1 LNYPLEE
8 TLTFDSSEFLGNVF
22 NFAIPSTQKK
32 AFTLSKTDVLQEIQ
46 VRFYQNL
53 KFGDKKPNSII
64 PIVELEKLSIHF
76 GSDIS
81 KIEDNTL
88 EIYSLDGLNFYGDS
102 GARDAENKKRIGL
115 MWYNKDASGNYVGFS
130 DGIYNFKDEDGNNAI
145 YDEEKYLSLKET
157 NASLNE
163 EAKKENAPKKENGLR
178 AAAALTAIESA
189 NSKVLKCLD
198 NIMTTT
204 GSLEVE
210 MRGVFGKIETGQF
223 ETDAEGN
230 TKPIM
235 LDAFTEK
242 ISNKEGSKTAGY
254 LANFYATL
262 ETQMSTFV
270 SDYRKELRSSAK
282 VNTTYPFAKMLELD
296 NYLISPL
303 DSGKAYSIFLGEVT
317 SEKIKSSY
325 GGYFSIYNSYV

>member
-1 LNYPLEE
+1 
-8 TLTFDSSEFLGNVF
+8 
-22 NFAIPSTQKK
+22 
-32 AFTLSKTDVLQEIQ
+32 
-46 VRFYQNL
+46 
-53 KFGDKKPNSII
+53 
-64 PIVELEKLSIHF
+64 
-76 GSDIS
+76 
-81 KIEDNTL
+81 
-88 EIYSLDGLNFYGDS
+88 
-102 GARDAENKKRIGL
+102 
-115 MWYNKDASGNYVGFS
+115 
-130 DGIYNFKDEDGNNAI
+130 
-145 YDEEKYLSLKET
+145 
-157 NASLNE
+157 
-163 EAKKENAPKKENGLR
+163 
-178 AAAALTAIESA
+178 
-189 NSKVLKCLD
+189 
-198 NIMTTT
+198 
-204 GSLEVE
+204 
-210 MRGVFGKIETGQF
+210 
-223 ETDAEGN
+223 
-230 TKPIM
+230 M